1 MKKKAMHFIFHFSGV
16 GRASTCKLPG
26 CNEHRYM
33 YVAGEFCGTK
43 HANIY
48 KELYG
53 DGKRRASGST
63 GAITFYDRGSPYY
76 EFTNF
81 YPAPFTVEGKTW
93 PTSEHYFQAQKFVGT
108 PYMEIIRKLST
119 SREAF
124 QITRDPTVSQW
135 KREDWEDVK
144 DDIMLNA
151 LTCKFTQHASLGK
164 KLSKTSDKWL
174 VEHTAN
180 DSYWAD
186 GGDGTGQN
194 KLGQFLMQVR
204 RELKKG

>member
-1 MKKKAMHFIFHFSGV
+1 
-16 GRASTCKLPG
+16 
-26 CNEHRYM
+26 M
-33 YVAGEFCGTK
+33 YVAGDFCGTK

-48 KELYG
+48 EELYG
-53 DGKRRASGST
+53 NGKSMASGST

-81 YPAPFTVEGKTW
+81 YHAPITLEDKSW

-108 PYMEIIRKLST
+108 PYVEKIRKLST
-119 SREAF
+119 PREAF
-124 QITRDPTVSQW
+124 QMTRDQSVSEW
-135 KREDWEDVK
+135 KRKDWEDVK
-144 DDIMLNA
+144 DDIMLKA
-151 LTCKFTQHASLGK
+151 LTCKFTQHTDLRK
-164 KLSKTSDKWL
+164 KLLKTSDKWL

-204 RELKKG
+204 SELLNKKKG

>member
-1 MKKKAMHFIFHFSGV
+1 
-16 GRASTCKLPG
+16 
-26 CNEHRYM
+26 M